1 MSNIAELHQY
11 YADIK
16 IGDLSGNQK
25 KQLYKQL
32 SNIHTEDVITLH
44 DHKKF
49 VELLRI
55 LRQAS
60 MEDMDLVGQKF
71 RDTLKSLLSVGEDGV
86 YINKLRFIYELIQ
99 NVDDCE
105 YKDVSDCNL
114 DIQFRYER
122 DPGLIILTPAA
133 VCTGMS
139 FICRSMILLSSQA
152 VVSFIIV
159 SDPFLSGLCSCF
171 LSGSHP
177 GRVLHIKNQVHEDKH
192 RPRNGY
198 FPA

>member
-32 SNIHTEDVITLH
+32 SNIHTEDVITLD

-49 VELLRI
+49 VELVRI

-71 RDTLKSLLSVGEDGV
+71 RDTS
-86 YINKLRFIYELIQ
+86 YF
-99 NVDDCE
+99 
-105 YKDVSDCNL
+105 
-114 DIQFRYER
+114 
-122 DPGLIILTPAA
+122 AA
-133 VCTGMS
+133 
-139 FICRSMILLSSQA
+139 
-152 VVSFIIV
+152 
-159 SDPFLSGLCSCF
+159 
-171 LSGSHP
+171 
-177 GRVLHIKNQVHEDKH
+177 
-192 RPRNGY
+192 
-198 FPA
+198 